1 MVQKRKK
8 EKENTKSNLI
18 SNENRFQKCKILLVH
33 CTYCKTAYIKPF
45 TQKDIVHMCGAKKEA
60 KTLLRL
66 RLFEVAFESLIEFTE
81 GPCLMQLLV
90 LGKICIC
97 PNSH

>member
-45 TQKDIVHMCGAKKEA
+45 TQKDIVHMCGAKKRR
-60 KTLLRL
+60 KTTV
-66 RLFEVAFESLIEFTE
+66 ETE
-81 GPCLMQLLV
+81 TF
-90 LGKICIC
+90 
-97 PNSH
+97 